1 MTKVRVWLRTDATAY
16 LSLVF
21 VSIVISRMFQYFWPN
36 VDFLKG
42 QNPATTIQLVL
53 IPVFVVI
60 WVLYRPTERR
70 NPYLKIFLFALAAN
84 FLFQFSLG
92 ALRGELW
99 NYVALTMLVAIILLW
114 LKPPSFRAVVTSTNV
129 FCLALVGIAVISQ
142 VSVFLGIVEARNYVE
157 HRYFGLAN
165 IELFHW
171 RWEGPF
177 GNVNFA
183 GPVGAFLLVYG
194 LTRFHWWRLFLVLS
208 GGLFIIASESRGA
221 FIGAAVGLLA
231 WLICRERVFGWT
243 LSALPKAVIGVSGV
257 VLMIGGITLLD
268 PTINGRQ
275 QIWSDYLR
283 LWSDS
288 PLFGISEEQLNAA
301 LTSGDVIFS
310 GLTGHNLFID
320 TVTRSGVI
328 GLSLTLLAV
337 TVVFA
342 LAWKAYRRGMATGLI
357 IAVTFIAGSMSETLT
372 SWIYLSILLAPM
384 VIAALL
390 SAAWLEERDSL
401 TRGEISREHEVAAR
415 SATETST

>member
-53 IPVFVVI
+53 IPVIVVI
-60 WVLYRPTERR
+60 WVLYRPTKRR
-70 NPYLKIFLFALAAN
+70 NPYLNIFLFALAAS

-99 NYVALTMLVAIILLW
+99 SYVALLLPFTIVLLW
-114 LKPPSFRAVVTSTNV
+114 IKPPSYRAVIRSTDV
-129 FCLALVGIAVISQ
+129 FCLALVGIAILSQ
-142 VSVFLGIVEARNYVE
+142 IASGLGIVESRSYVE

-165 IELFHW
+165 FDLFQW

-177 GNVNFA
+177 GGVNFA
-183 GPVGAFLLVYG
+183 GPAGAFLLVYG
-194 LTRFHWWRLFLVLS
+194 LTRFNLWRLFLVLS
-208 GGLFIIASESRGA
+208 GGVFIIASESRGA

-231 WLICRERVFGWT
+231 WLIFREKLFGLT
-243 LSALPKAVIGVSGV
+243 MSAMLKAVIGVSGF
-257 VLMIGGITLLD
+257 VLMIGGITLVD
-268 PTINGRQ
+268 PTFNGRQ

-283 LWSDS
+283 LWTDS
-288 PLFGISEEQLNAA
+288 PLFGIPEGQLSAA

-328 GLSLTLLAV
+328 GLALTFLAIA
-337 TVVFA
+337 VVFV

-357 IAVTFIAGSMSETLT
+357 IAVTFIAGSMSESLT
-372 SWIYLSILLAPM
+372 SWIYLSFLLVPL

-390 SAAWLEERDSL
+390 SATWLEEREAL
-401 TRGEISREHEVAAR
+401 APGEISREHEVAAP
-415 SATETST
+415 SATETLT